1 MKLTRA
7 LVKGRE
13 RRKGEKVK
21 ERRVSG
27 GKGNVTNSE
36 GSQ

>member
-13 RRKGEKVK
+13 RRK
-21 ERRVSG
+21 ERERKGVSG
-27 GKGNVTNSE
+27 GVGNVTNSE

>member
-13 RRKGEKVK
+13 RRNR
-21 ERRVSG
+21 EREIG
-27 GKGNVTNSE
+27 GLAREWGT
-36 GSQ
+36 

>member
-13 RRKGEKVK
+13 RRKRKREI
-21 ERRVSG
+21 G
-27 GKGNVTNSE
+27 GSAREWGT
-36 GSQ
+36 